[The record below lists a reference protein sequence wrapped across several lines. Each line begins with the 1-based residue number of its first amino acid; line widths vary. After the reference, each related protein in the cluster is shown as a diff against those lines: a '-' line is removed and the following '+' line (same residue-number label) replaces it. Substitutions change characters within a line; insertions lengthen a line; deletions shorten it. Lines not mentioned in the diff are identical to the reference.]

1 MWLQTPRLEQKTMK
15 INGNT
20 IRVGNV
26 IEHNGQLWRAMKTD
40 HVKPG
45 KGGAFAQIEL
55 RDIRNGTKTNERFR
69 ADEKVE
75 RITLEQK
82 PMAYLFED
90 GGLLTFMDNETFD
103 QIQLSKELLGEQ
115 AVYLQISQQLTE
127 LITSGRLGPGTKL
140 PGTRKMS
147 ELLGVNRNTII
158 AAYAELDMQG
168 WLDTRNS
175 SGTYVNKQLPVIT
188 NSAAP
193 ANYAETESLA
203 SVPTDVPYDLNLK

>member
-1 MWLQTPRLEQKTMK
+1 MK

-90 GGLLTFMDNETFD
+90 GGLLTFMDNETYD

-115 AVYLQISQQLTE
+115 AVYLQEGMICELEMYEEEVIGARLPETVVMELTE
-127 LITSGRLGPGTKL
+127 ADGVVKGQTASSSYKPGML
-140 PGTRKMS
+140 
-147 ELLGVNRNTII
+147 ENGVRVLVPPHLEAGVKIVVYT
-158 AAYAELDMQG
+158 
-168 WLDTRNS
+168 
-175 SGTYVNKQLPVIT
+175 
-188 NSAAP
+188 
-193 ANYAETESLA
+193 ETGEYKERYK
-203 SVPTDVPYDLNLK
+203 D